1 MTIVDQHLLV
11 NGTRIAY
18 ADRGTG
24 WPVVFV
30 HGTPAHSYLWRNVA
44 PQIEAA
50 GYRTIVY
57 DLLGYGASE
66 RPVDR
71 DTSVAGQVE
80 VLDGLRS
87 RLGLERCTLAGHDIG
102 GAIVQ
107 HVALRADSGLDRLLL
122 IDTVSYDS
130 WPSETWRAIID
141 AHLADY
147 EAMPREDFE
156 ALLARQLRMTVA
168 DPSRMGGDVLDAY
181 LAPHRSRLG
190 QASFFEHQV
199 RHYDARYTEEL
210 TDRLGD
216 LTLPVRL
223 LWGAQDRWQP
233 LSYGYRLASDIP
245 GAELA
250 IVQNAGHFLTE
261 DAPERVATEI
271 LDFLG

>member
-1 MTIVDQHLLV
+1 MTIADQHLLV
-11 NGTRIAY
+11 DGARIAY
-18 ADRGTG
+18 ADRGAG

-44 PQIEAA
+44 PRVEAA

-71 DTSVAGQVE
+71 DTSVAGQIE

-87 RLGLERCTLAGHDIG
+87 RLGLERCTLVGHDIG
-102 GAIVQ
+102 GAIAQ
-107 HVALRADSGLDRLLL
+107 HVALQAESGLDRLLL

-141 AHLADY
+141 THLADY
-147 EAMPREDFE
+147 EAMPQEDFE

-168 DPSRMGGDVLDAY
+168 DPSRMGGEVLDAY

-190 QASFFEHQV
+190 QTSFFEHQV

-210 TDRLGD
+210 TDRLSD
-216 LTLPVRL
+216 MALPVRL

-245 GAELA
+245 GAELTV
-250 IVQNAGHFLTE
+250 IQNAGHFVME
-261 DAPERVATEI
+261 DAPDRVATEI
-271 LDFLG
+271 LDFLA